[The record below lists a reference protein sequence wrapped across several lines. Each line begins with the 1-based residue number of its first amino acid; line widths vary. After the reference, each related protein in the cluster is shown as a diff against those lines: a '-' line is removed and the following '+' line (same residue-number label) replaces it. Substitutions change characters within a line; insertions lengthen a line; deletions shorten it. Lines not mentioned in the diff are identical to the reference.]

1 MCQLEQ
7 MICSTR
13 NFLVHCIWIDLS
25 FVTQVNYVTYL
36 ILVLKSINSA
46 GIKPCQ
52 AAGAQQLVLLEDS
65 AFTVNV
71 TAKLT
76 GI

>member
-7 MICSTR
+7 MVCSTR
-13 NFLVHCIWIDLS
+13 NFLVHGIWVDLS
-25 FVTQVNYVTYL
+25 FVTQVNDVTYL
-36 ILVLKSINSA
+36 IFVLKCINSV

-52 AAGAQQLVLLEDS
+52 AACAQQLVLLEDS

-71 TAKLT
+71 TTKLT